1 MRPAC
6 GKPSWITALVLA
18 ALEAQAPLL
27 RGDIAAAL
35 LLLLLRT
42 LAIGPCPLLFT
53 DAFALGLCPLV
64 THAFALHPFPVAL
77 AFLLHAL
84 ASALTLTL
92 TFT

>member
-35 LLLLLRT
+35 LLRT
-42 LAIGPCPLLFT
+42 LALGPCPLLFT
-53 DAFALGLCPLV
+53 DAFAFGLCPLV

-84 ASALTLTL
+84 ASAFTL